1 MEHLDEGEDFTALCD
16 IDAIGASCSKTF
28 SLPEGKL
35 LSYFGIV
42 PSGHALDLP
51 NAALGSVFYAQLL
64 VLRQPIRLFVCAAM
78 MTSIF
83 LAYQLTFVLGDL
95 CILCWSTHIINSI
108 LFYKIVLSTLWGSD
122 GAAKKKTI

>member
-1 MEHLDEGEDFTALCD
+1 MRFHFRNAVTTSDKSISLGKFR
-16 IDAIGASCSKTF
+16 SKTF

-42 PSGHALDLP
+42 PSGHTLDLP
-51 NAALGSVFYAQLL
+51 NATLGSVFYAQLL
-64 VLRQPIRLFVCAAM
+64 LLRQPIRVFVCAAM

-95 CILCWSTHIINSI
+95 CILCWSTHVINTI
-108 LFYKIVLSTLWGSD
+108 LFYKIVLSSLWESD
-122 GAAKKKTI
+122 GSVQKKTS